1 MKQRVHITNLYGL
14 SGVAGLAQKRVAKI
28 ARQLGFNELDL
39 VYDNDLRNPD
49 DFDKKTYGFLASLE
63 TGDIVIFQFPL
74 WITSQ
79 IERDFIDKVKLRQSK
94 VAIFIHDIPSMMFEG
109 NKDLMP
115 LFIELYNKADLLIV
129 PSENMKEHS
138 INEGVTVKKFVIQNI
153 WDVPIDFISNSEPKY
168 LPRINFAGSG
178 EKFGITEKLKS
189 SDIELEI
196 YENKP
201 AGIDVPSTVHYHGYV
216 TERELLTELHEGGFG
231 LAWSENEYLKIYTKY
246 NASYK
251 VSSYLRAGIPLIVD
265 SKVSCRK
272 LVEDNHWGIAVD
284 SLEEAVDVV
293 NAMTVEEYGKYV
305 EAIKSGKFQLENGY
319 FTKKALVDLIFKLF
333 IH

>member
-1 MKQRVHITNLYGL
+1 MNQRVHITNLYGL

-28 ARQLGFNELDL
+28 AKELGFNELDL

-63 TGDIVIFQFPL
+63 TGDIVIFQSPL

-109 NKDLMP
+109 NKNLMP

-129 PSENMKEHS
+129 PSENMKEHL

-216 TERELLTELHEGGFG
+216 TERQLLTELHEGGFG
-231 LAWSENEYLKIYTKY
+231 LAWSENEYLKTYTKY

-265 SKVSCRK
+265 SGVSCRK
-272 LVEDNHWGIAVD
+272 LVEDNHWGIVAD
-284 SLEEAVDVV
+284 SLEEAVHRVKTMSED
-293 NAMTVEEYGKYV
+293 EYRGYV
-305 EAIKSGKFQLENGY
+305 ESISKVSALLRDNY
-319 FTKKALVDLIFKLF
+319 FTRKLLIDAVYKLY
-333 IH
+333 